1 MRVVG
6 YDHAMSMI
14 LGFTTIS
21 DENIARVFAFP
32 PLVWKF
38 IAPDDPEAF
47 EQDAARHRQ
56 SGFLARL
63 FRKQPP
69 PADEELVLRDGEG
82 VDEDLDKA
90 WHGLHYLL
98 TGTAWEGAPP
108 LNFLLAGG
116 RELPGSEV
124 GYGPAR
130 VLTSTEVLEVAGA
143 LDRVSEEWLRGRF
156 DAADMMAK
164 EIYPE
169 IWDRNPAE
177 DDTLG
182 YCIEGFQMLKKLF
195 GSAAAEKF
203 GFIITI
209 Q

>member
-1 MRVVG
+1 
-6 YDHAMSMI
+6 MSMI

-21 DENIARVFAFP
+21 DENIARVVAFP

-38 IAPDDPEAF
+38 VAPDDPEAF
-47 EQDAARHRQ
+47 DQDAAAYRR
-56 SGFLARL
+56 SGFLGRW
-63 FRKQPP
+63 FKKQQP
-69 PADEELVLRDGEG
+69 PADEDLELRDGEA

-98 TGTAWEGAPP
+98 TRTAWEGDPP

-116 RELPGSEV
+116 RELPGIEV

-130 VLTSTEVLEVAGA
+130 VLTSAEVLELSRA
-143 LDRVSEEWLRGRF
+143 LDRVSEEWLRSRF
-156 DAADMMAK
+156 DAADMMSK

-169 IWDRNPAE
+169 IWDRDPAE

-182 YCIEGFQMLKKLF
+182 YCIENFQTLKKVF
-195 GSAAAEKF
+195 ASAAAEHF
-203 GFIITI
+203 GLIITI